1 MSDNAAAGGLFS
13 SLGRL
18 LGTVLEMAQVRL
30 ELLGTE
36 VELEKRRLFDSVL
49 LAIIALQLLGV
60 GLLLLCAL
68 VVLLVSDPYRL
79 VAVGAMTLLFLAAG
93 LALLQSARQ
102 RLQSPDGIFKAS
114 VTELER
120 DRTGLQRGEQH
131 ETR

>member
-1 MSDNAAAGGLFS
+1 MSDNAAVGGLFS

-60 GLLLLCAL
+60 GLLLLCGL
-68 VVLLVSDPYRL
+68 VVLLVSDAYRL
-79 VAVGAMTLLFLAAG
+79 AAVGAMTLLFLAAG

-120 DRTGLQRGEQH
+120 DRTGLQRGEPH